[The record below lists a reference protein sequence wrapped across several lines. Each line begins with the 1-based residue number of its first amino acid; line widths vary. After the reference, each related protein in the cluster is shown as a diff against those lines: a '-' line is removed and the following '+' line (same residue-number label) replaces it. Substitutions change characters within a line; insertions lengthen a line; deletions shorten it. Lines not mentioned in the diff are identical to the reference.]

1 MSVKRSNFIEKIN
14 NIVCFVT
21 STQFTSQ
28 DKDIL
33 ASSVIN
39 Q

>member
-21 STQFTSQ
+21 SNQFTSQ

-33 ASSVIN
+33 AFSVIN